1 MAAEGIFVPSPAG
14 VFSTFGY
21 GVHKI
26 LGGSRPTPRWDL
38 ILPPETPQQTR
49 QYSQTGFWGID
60 VNEFPATGA
69 PPLDPYANAVDPFAG
84 EGLSRAQVAERDKY
98 GRILSADERAR
109 IAEQGAL
116 ATVFG
121 GVLAKEAQAKAAGIA
136 REKQILKRSEELR
149 RQRAFRARQAWEK
162 FRGFGKAFGK
172 VLLPKIGGVEGL
184 GQILMRRIPAVL
196 ITSQAAQLMQ
206 ILGEA
211 YQEAAI
217 RKIEARPR
225 AELSDYAKAKL
236 AELNRGGVSVR
247 KAAEQKLLKASTI
260 GARELAAPSRARA
273 RPPVEKQAAELKKIA
288 AQGNPATAGK
298 AGPKPPATAPAAAP
312 RSPGPATSR
321 SGSPQFGKSVAGVPR
336 VAAPR
341 LPSVWELAAASYL
354 RAPAGQELRLLAPQ
368 AWAAR
373 QPVPTPQAFGG
384 RSFTGF
390 GTSSQVGTR
399 CQCKPCKDGKRRVGK
414 RRARRKYKCLQ
425 KVRVA

>member
-14 VFSTFGY
+14 VFSTAGY
-21 GVHKI
+21 GLHKI

-98 GRILSADERAR
+98 GRILSADEQAR

-172 VLLPKIGGVEGL
+172 VLLPKVGGVEGV
-184 GQILMRRIPAVL
+184 GQILARRIPGVL
-196 ITSQAAQLMQ
+196 LTSQAAQLMQ
-206 ILGEA
+206 ILGDA
-211 YQEAAI
+211 YQEHAI
-217 RKIEARPR
+217 RKIAEQPR
-225 AELSDYAKAKL
+225 AELSDYAKAKI
-236 AELNRGGVSVR
+236 AELERAGTSPR
-247 KAAEQKLLKASTI
+247 AAAEKALLKRPTI
-260 GARELAAPSRARA
+260 GAKQLSAAAAPRA
-273 RPPVEKQAAELKKIA
+273 RPPVERQEAALKQIA
-288 AQGNPATAGK
+288 AQASPATAGNV
-298 AGPKPPATAPAAAP
+298 GPQAPATAPSAAPSSPGP
-312 RSPGPATSR
+312 RSPS
-321 SGSPQFGKSVAGVPR
+321 SPSFGKTVYGVPAPAR
-336 VAAPR
+336 VQF
-341 LPSVWELAAASYL
+341 PSVWELAAAAYL
-354 RAPAGQELRLLAPQ
+354 AAPRGNELRLLAPQ

-373 QPVPTPQAFGG
+373 QPVATPQAFGG

-390 GTSSQVGTR
+390 GASSRVATR
-399 CQCKPCKDGKRRVGK
+399 CQCKPCRDGKRRVGK
-414 RRARRKYKCLQ
+414 RRAVKRYKCLQ
-425 KVRVA
+425 RVRVA